1 MSPIRAAVP
10 TDSMSPGLDLARVDL
25 GDALAAL
32 SDAGFTGVEREGSR
46 SAPSSMLRRRCCSTR
61 SDAGGTGP
69 SIAGRSRLSVS
80 LIVFVRCISAPA
92 PVSGM
97 GAFQRPDQVI

>member
-32 SDAGFTGVEREGSR
+32 SDAGFTGVEREGI
-46 SAPSSMLRRRCCSTR
+46 T
-61 SDAGGTGP
+61 
-69 SIAGRSRLSVS
+69 
-80 LIVFVRCISAPA
+80 VR
-92 PVSGM
+92 PVEH
-97 GAFQRPDQVI
+97 AAAALLFHPI